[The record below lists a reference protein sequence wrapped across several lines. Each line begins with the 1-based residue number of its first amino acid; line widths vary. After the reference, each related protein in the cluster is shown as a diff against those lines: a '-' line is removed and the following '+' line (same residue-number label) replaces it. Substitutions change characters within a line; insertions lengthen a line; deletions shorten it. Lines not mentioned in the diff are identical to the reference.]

1 VEDSLLSIEKLNFN
15 IICTIL
21 GACRFQSEIYP
32 NMIISEALII
42 GRMILP
48 ETSNISEEES

>member
-1 VEDSLLSIEKLNFN
+1 MEDSLLSIEKLNFN